1 MNLKKLLVQKHQGRK
16 KLKVETVPVDSLQ
29 VITFSLVNEKTKK
42 KENYAVPIEQ
52 IREIRNFT
60 DITTVPKAKKFV
72 QGVMNLRGLIIPVVD
87 IKKRL
92 GFGEADIQNPKNYKI
107 IIADVRDSIYGLIVD
122 KVEHVMTISPEEIEP
137 VPSDSFESYHY
148 IKGIAKT
155 QGHLLVLL
163 DIIALFEDSQENQ
176 NDQFQ
181 EELEIQSISNTNQ
194 TDEIKSETNSN
205 LEANDDDIPEELR
218 EVFRED
224 EQENLSKEVPK

>member
-1 MNLKKLLVQKHQGRK
+1 M
-16 KLKVETVPVDSLQ
+16 KVETVPVDSIQ
-29 VITFSLVNEKTKK
+29 VITFSLVNEITKK

-60 DITTVPKAKKFV
+60 EITTVPKAKKFV
-72 QGVMNLRGLIIPVVD
+72 QGVMNLRGIIIPVID

-92 GFGEADIQNPKNYKI
+92 GFGEADIQNPRNYKI

-122 KVEHVMTISPEEIEP
+122 KVEHVMQISPEEIEP

-163 DIIALFEDSQENQ
+163 DIIALLEDSDENQ

-181 EELEIQSISNTNQ
+181 EELEIHPSDSNQ
-194 TDEIKSETNSN
+194 ASEINSKTNSN
-205 LEANDDDIPEELR
+205 LKETDDDIPEELK

-224 EQENLSKEVPK
+224 EQENLPTEVPK

>member
-1 MNLKKLLVQKHQGRK
+1 MNLKKLRVLKPKWRK

-29 VITFSLVNEKTKK
+29 VITFSLVNETTKK

-52 IREIRNFT
+52 IREIRNFS
-60 DITTVPKAKKFV
+60 DITTVPKAKKYV
-72 QGVMNLRGLIIPVVD
+72 LGVMNLRGLIISVID

-122 KVEHVMTISPEEIEP
+122 KVEDVMQISPEEIEP

-155 QGHLLVLL
+155 QGKLLVLL
-163 DIIALFEDSQENQ
+163 DIIGLLEDSEDNQ
-176 NDQFQ
+176 NDQLQ
-181 EELEIQSISNTNQ
+181 EELEIHSTNSNKSTTTN
-194 TDEIKSETNSN
+194 SETNSN
-205 LEANDDDIPEELR
+205 LEVSDDDIPEELK

-224 EQENLSKEVPK
+224 EEENFSTEVPK

>member
-1 MNLKKLLVQKHQGRK
+1 M
-16 KLKVETVPVDSLQ
+16 KVETVPVDSLQ
-29 VITFSLVNEKTKK
+29 VITFSLVNEITKK

-60 DITTVPKAKKFV
+60 EITTVPKAKKFV
-72 QGVMNLRGLIIPVVD
+72 QGVMNLRGIIIPVID

-92 GFGEADIQNPKNYKI
+92 GFGEADIQNPRNYKI

-122 KVEHVMTISPEEIEP
+122 KVEHVMQISPEEIEP

-163 DIIALFEDSQENQ
+163 DIIALLEYSDENQ

-181 EELEIQSISNTNQ
+181 EELEIHTSNSNQ
-194 TDEIKSETNSN
+194 ASEINSKTNSN
-205 LEANDDDIPEELR
+205 LEESDDDIPDELK

-224 EQENLSKEVPK
+224 EQENLPTEVPK

>member
-1 MNLKKLLVQKHQGRK
+1 M
-16 KLKVETVPVDSLQ
+16 KVETVPVDTLQ
-29 VITFSLVNEKTKK
+29 VITFSLINENTKK

-60 DITTVPKAKKFV
+60 EITTVPKAKKFV
-72 QGVMNLRGLIIPVVD
+72 QGVMNLRGIIIPVID

-92 GFGEADIQNPKNYKI
+92 GFGEADVQNPQNYKI

-122 KVEHVMTISPEEIEP
+122 KVEHVMQISPEEIEP
-137 VPSDSFESYHY
+137 VPSDSFDSYHY

-163 DIIALFEDSQENQ
+163 DIIALLEDSDENL
-176 NDQFQ
+176 NDQFE
-181 EELEIQSISNTNQ
+181 EELEINTSDSNKIS
-194 TDEIKSETNSN
+194 EINSETNSN
-205 LEANDDDIPEELR
+205 LEESDDDIPEELK

-224 EQENLSKEVPK
+224 EQENLPTEVPK

>member
-1 MNLKKLLVQKHQGRK
+1 MTLRKPPVLKHKWRK
-16 KLKVETVPVDSLQ
+16 KLKVEAVPVDSLQ
-29 VITFSLVNEKTKK
+29 VITFSLVNETTKK

-60 DITTVPKAKKFV
+60 EITTVPKAKKFV
-72 QGVMNLRGLIIPVVD
+72 QGVMNLRGIIIPVID

-92 GFGEADIQNPKNYKI
+92 GFGEADIQNPRNYKI

-122 KVEHVMTISPEEIEP
+122 KVEHVMQISPEEIEP

-163 DIIALFEDSQENQ
+163 DIIALLEDSDENQ

-181 EELEIQSISNTNQ
+181 EKLEIHTSNSNQ
-194 TDEIKSETNSN
+194 ASEINSKTNSN
-205 LEANDDDIPEELR
+205 LEESDDDIPEELK
-218 EVFRED
+218 EVFKED
-224 EQENLSKEVPK
+224 EQENLPTEVPK